1 VKEMESIQLKIT
13 GMKCGGCVSTVEK
26 LLINSDGIENVSVNL
41 LTESAYFEI
50 INTNFEIETVLE
62 TLKEEGFPSTVYI
75 NDFSK
80 KINKSELEK
89 KKKWNNQWQKLTFA
103 LLLLL
108 FSGLGHLA
116 EGKYINLPIL
126 GNIFFHASL
135 ATLALILPGRQIII
149 NGFKAFIKNRP
160 DMDSLVALGV
170 TSAYITSIL
179 SLILPTF
186 GFPCFFNEPVMLLGF
201 ILVGRFLEERARYQT
216 GSSIGELLDLQ
227 PEMANIYTDDNQIK
241 SIRVNALK
249 PNQEIRVLAGDR
261 VPADCIVI
269 QGNSYVDVSHITG
282 ESKPIEVKEG
292 ENLVNGSLN
301 LNSTLRLKV
310 QKVGKDSSLAK
321 LVNLIESVN
330 AKKPSIQRMADKI
343 AGKFTYF
350 VLAFAIFSFFFWW
363 KGAKQIWPD
372 LLIHSHNELISN
384 SIHTL
389 HSSLGSNAENFLSLA
404 IQLSIAVLVIACPCA
419 LGLATPTV
427 ITVASGKA
435 AKKGVLFKGGDK
447 IEMAS
452 KINHIIFD
460 KTGTLTKGRPFIVDY
475 KHNNDH
481 SFLLKIAASLESE
494 SRHPIAKALTQEAKK
509 QKLSFF
515 PIKKITTETG
525 RGISGELHSID
536 GEINIGNIDWL
547 ISKGII
553 IDNHAKKS
561 IETEETKTN
570 TIIGVSIKKNLL
582 GFILLGDLMREDSIK
597 TVQNLRKNKFKISIL
612 SGDRKQTVVTLAKQ
626 IGCKENEVRWELL
639 PQMKLKCIENFK
651 LDNKVAMI
659 GDGINDVPALASSD
673 LGIAVGSGTQIAKAN
688 ADVLLMGDQ
697 LNALPYA
704 FNLAKKTIRKIKQ
717 NLIWAFGY
725 NLIAIPI
732 AAGILFPKYGILLTP
747 SMAALLM
754 ATSSITVVINALSL
768 D

>member
-1 VKEMESIQLKIT
+1 MESIQLSIT

-26 LLINSDGIENVSVNL
+26 ILNNSDGIENVSVNL

-50 INTNFEIETVLE
+50 TQKHIEIESVLE
-62 TLKEEGFPSTVYI
+62 NLKENGFPSKIYI

-80 KINKSELEK
+80 KINKAELEK
-89 KKKWNNQWQKLTFA
+89 KKNWNNQWKKLTFA

-116 EGKYINLPIL
+116 EGRYINFPIL

-135 ATLALILPGRQIII
+135 ATLALLFPGRGIII
-149 NGFKAFIKNRP
+149 NGFKSFIKNHP
-160 DMDSLVALGV
+160 NMDSLVALGV
-170 TSAYITSIL
+170 ISAYTTSLL
-179 SLILPTF
+179 SLIFPAT

-201 ILVGRFLEERARYQT
+201 ILIGRYLEERARYQT
-216 GSSIGELLDLQ
+216 SSSIGELLDLQ
-227 PEMANIYTDDNQIK
+227 PEMANIYTKDNKIK
-241 SIRVNALK
+241 SIRVNTLR
-249 PNQEIRVLAGDR
+249 PGQEIQVLAGDR
-261 VPADCIVI
+261 VPADCIVTR
-269 QGNSYVDVSHITG
+269 GNSYVDVSHITG

-292 ENLVNGSLN
+292 ENLSSGSLN

-310 QKVGKDSSLAK
+310 QKVGGDSSLAK

-330 AKKPSIQRMADKI
+330 ARKPRIQSIADEI

-350 VLAFAIFSFFFWW
+350 VLIFAILTFFFWW
-363 KGAKQIWPD
+363 KGARNIWPD
-372 LLIHSHNELISN
+372 LLRHNHEVITHSS
-384 SIHTL
+384 HTL

-460 KTGTLTKGRPFIVDY
+460 KTGTLTKGKPFIVDY
-475 KHNNDH
+475 KNNDDH
-481 SFLLKIAASLESE
+481 SFLLKIAASLEKE
-494 SRHPIAKALTQEAKK
+494 SRHPISDALIQEAKK
-509 QKLSFF
+509 QNLRLL
-515 PIKKITTETG
+515 PIKKIFTHSG
-525 RGISGELHSID
+525 RGISGELESIN
-536 GEINIGNIDWL
+536 GLISIGNIEWL
-547 ISKGII
+547 LSKGII
-553 IDNHAKKS
+553 IDSDAKKV
-561 IETEETKTN
+561 IENEETKTN
-570 TIIGVSIKKNLL
+570 TIIGVSIKDKLL
-582 GFILLGDLMREDSIK
+582 GFILLGDLLRDDSIK
-597 TVQNLRKNKFKISIL
+597 AVQNLRENKFKITIL
-612 SGDRKQTVVTLAKQ
+612 SGDRKQTVLALAKE
-626 IGCKENEVRWELL
+626 IGCKETEVKWDLL
-639 PQMKLKCIENFK
+639 PEMKLKTIENLK
-651 LDNKVAMI
+651 INNKVAMI

-688 ADVLLMGDQ
+688 ADVVLMGDQ
-697 LNALPYA
+697 LNGLPYA

-717 NLIWAFGY
+717 NLTWAFGY
-725 NLIAIPI
+725 NLLAIPL

-747 SMAALLM
+747 SIAALLM
-754 ATSSITVVINALSL
+754 AISSITVVINALSL

>member
-1 VKEMESIQLKIT
+1 MESIQLSIT

-26 LLINSDGIENVSVNL
+26 ILNNSDGIENVSVNL

-50 INTNFEIETVLE
+50 NHKYLEIETVLE
-62 TLKEEGFPSTVYI
+62 NLKENGFPSKIYI

-80 KINKSELEK
+80 KINKAELKK
-89 KKKWNNQWQKLTFA
+89 KKKWNNQWNKLTFA

-108 FSGLGHLA
+108 LSGLGHLA
-116 EGKYINLPIL
+116 EGRYINFPIL

-135 ATLALILPGRQIII
+135 ATLALLFPGREIIN
-149 NGFKAFIKNRP
+149 NGFKSFIKNRP
-160 DMDSLVALGV
+160 DMNSLVALGV
-170 TSAYITSIL
+170 TSAYTTSLL
-179 SLILPTF
+179 SLIFPST

-201 ILVGRFLEERARYQT
+201 ILIGRFLEERARYQT
-216 GSSIGELLDLQ
+216 SSSIKDLLDLQ
-227 PEMANIYTDDNQIK
+227 PEMANIYTEDNQTK
-241 SIRVNALK
+241 SIRVNTLR
-249 PNQEIRVLAGDR
+249 PDQEIQVLAGDR
-261 VPADCIVI
+261 VPADCIVT

-292 ENLVNGSLN
+292 ENLSCGSLN

-310 QKVGKDSSLAK
+310 QKVGGESSLAK
-321 LVNLIESVN
+321 LVSLIESVN
-330 AKKPSIQRMADKI
+330 SKKPPIQRITDAI

-350 VLAFAIFSFFFWW
+350 VLIFATLTFLFWW
-363 KGAKQIWPD
+363 KGARNIWPD
-372 LLIHSHNELISN
+372 LLSHNYRFITDS
-384 SIHTL
+384 SHTL
-389 HSSLGSNAENFLSLA
+389 HSSLGSNAENFMSLA

-460 KTGTLTKGRPFIVDY
+460 KTGTLTKGKPFIVDY
-475 KHNNDH
+475 KNNNNH
-481 SFLLKIAASLESE
+481 SFLLRIAASLEKE
-494 SRHPIAKALTQEAKK
+494 SRHPIANALIQEAEK
-509 QKLSFF
+509 QHLKLFS
-515 PIKKITTETG
+515 IKKIFTHSG
-525 RGISGELHSID
+525 RGISGELDSID
-536 GEINIGNIDWL
+536 GLINIGNIEWL
-547 ISKGII
+547 LSKGII
-553 IDNHAKKS
+553 IDNDAKNV
-561 IETEETKTN
+561 IESEETKTN
-570 TIIGVSIKKNLL
+570 TIIGVSIKDKLL
-582 GFILLGDLMREDSIK
+582 GFILLGDLLRDDSIK
-597 TVQNLRKNKFKISIL
+597 TVKNLRENKFKINIL
-612 SGDRKQTVVTLAKQ
+612 SGDRKETVLALAKK
-626 IGCKENEVRWELL
+626 IGCKETEVKWDLL
-639 PQMKLKCIENFK
+639 PQMKLKTIENLK
-651 LDNKVAMI
+651 INNKVAMI

-688 ADVLLMGDQ
+688 ADVVLMGDQ
-697 LNALPYA
+697 LNGLPYA
-704 FNLAKKTIRKIKQ
+704 LNLAKKTIRKIKQ

-725 NLIAIPI
+725 NLLAIPL

-747 SMAALLM
+747 SIAALLM

>member
-1 VKEMESIQLKIT
+1 MESIQLSVT

-26 LLINSDGIENVSVNL
+26 ILNNSDGIENVSVNL

-50 INTNFEIETVLE
+50 TQKHIEIESVLE
-62 TLKEEGFPSTVYI
+62 NLKENGFPSKIYI

-80 KINKSELEK
+80 KINKAELEK
-89 KKKWNNQWQKLTFA
+89 KKKWNNQWKKLTFA

-116 EGKYINLPIL
+116 EGRYINFPIL

-135 ATLALILPGRQIII
+135 ATLALLIPGRGIII
-149 NGFKAFIKNRP
+149 NGFKSFIKNHP

-170 TSAYITSIL
+170 ISAYTTSLL
-179 SLILPTF
+179 SLIFPAT

-201 ILVGRFLEERARYQT
+201 ILIGRYLEERARYQT

-227 PEMANIYTDDNQIK
+227 PEMANIYTENDQLK
-241 SIRVNALK
+241 SIRVNTLK
-249 PNQEIRVLAGDR
+249 PEQEIQVLAGDR
-261 VPADCIVI
+261 VPADCIVTK
-269 QGNSYVDVSHITG
+269 GNSYVDVSHITG
-282 ESKPIEVKEG
+282 ESKPIEIKEG
-292 ENLVNGSLN
+292 ENLSCGSLN

-310 QKVGKDSSLAK
+310 QKVGGDSSLAK

-330 AKKPSIQRMADKI
+330 ARKPRIQRIADEI

-350 VLAFAIFSFFFWW
+350 VLIFATTTFFFWW
-363 KGAKQIWPD
+363 KGARNIWPD
-372 LLIHSHNELISN
+372 LLTHNHQFITN
-384 SIHTL
+384 SSHTL

-460 KTGTLTKGRPFIVDY
+460 KTGTLTKGKPFIVDY
-475 KHNNDH
+475 KNNDDH
-481 SFLLKIAASLESE
+481 SFLLRIAASLEKE
-494 SRHPIAKALTQEAKK
+494 SRHPIADALVQEAKK
-509 QKLSFF
+509 QNLSLF
-515 PIKKITTETG
+515 PIKKIFTYSG
-525 RGISGELHSID
+525 RGISGELASID
-536 GEINIGNIDWL
+536 GLINIGNIEWL
-547 ISKGII
+547 LSKGII
-553 IDNHAKKS
+553 IDSDSEKL
-561 IETEETKTN
+561 IENEETKSN
-570 TIIGVSIKKNLL
+570 TIIGVSIKDKLL
-582 GFILLGDLMREDSIK
+582 GFIFLGDLLRDDSIK
-597 TVQNLRKNKFKISIL
+597 TVKNLRENQFKINIL
-612 SGDRKQTVVTLAKQ
+612 SGDRKQTVLALAKK
-626 IGCKENEVRWELL
+626 IGCKETEVKWDLL
-639 PQMKLKCIENFK
+639 PEMKLKTIENLK
-651 LDNKVAMI
+651 INNKVAMI

-688 ADVLLMGDQ
+688 ADVVLMGDK
-697 LNALPYA
+697 LNGLPYA

-717 NLIWAFGY
+717 NITWAFGY
-725 NLIAIPI
+725 NLLAIPL

-747 SMAALLM
+747 SIAALLM
-754 ATSSITVVINALSL
+754 AISSITVVINALSL
-768 D
+768 E

>member
-1 VKEMESIQLKIT
+1 
-13 GMKCGGCVSTVEK
+13 MKCGGCVSTVEK
-26 LLINSDGIENVSVNL
+26 ILNNSDGIENVSVNL

-50 INTNFEIETVLE
+50 TQKHIEIETVLE
-62 TLKEEGFPSTVYI
+62 NLKENGFPSKIYI

-80 KINKSELEK
+80 KINKAELEK
-89 KKKWNNQWQKLTFA
+89 KKNWNNQWKKLTFA

-116 EGKYINLPIL
+116 EGRYINFPIL

-135 ATLALILPGRQIII
+135 ATLALLFPGRGIII
-149 NGFKAFIKNRP
+149 NGFKSFIKNHP

-170 TSAYITSIL
+170 ISAYTTSLL
-179 SLILPTF
+179 SLIFPAT

-201 ILVGRFLEERARYQT
+201 ILIGRYLEERARYQP

-227 PEMANIYTDDNQIK
+227 PEMANIFTEDNRIK
-241 SIRVNALK
+241 SIRVNTLK
-249 PNQEIRVLAGDR
+249 PDQEIQVLAGDR
-261 VPADCIVI
+261 VPADCVVI

-292 ENLVNGSLN
+292 ENLSSGSLN

-310 QKVGKDSSLAK
+310 QKVGGDSSLAK

-330 AKKPSIQRMADKI
+330 ANKPPIQRIADEI

-350 VLAFAIFSFFFWW
+350 VLIFATLSFFFWW
-363 KGAKQIWPD
+363 KGAKHIWPN
-372 LLIHSHNELISN
+372 LLNHNQFITN
-384 SIHTL
+384 SSHTL

-460 KTGTLTKGRPFIVDY
+460 KTGTLTKGKPFIVDY
-475 KHNNDH
+475 KNNEDH
-481 SFLLKIAASLESE
+481 SFLLKIAASLEKE
-494 SRHPIAKALTQEAKK
+494 SRHPIADALIQEAKK
-509 QKLSFF
+509 QNLSLFQ
-515 PIKKITTETG
+515 IKKIFTHSG
-525 RGISGELHSID
+525 RGISGELESID
-536 GEINIGNIDWL
+536 GLINIGNIEWL
-547 ISKGII
+547 LSKGII
-553 IDNHAKKS
+553 IDSDAKKV
-561 IETEETKTN
+561 IENEETKTN
-570 TIIGVSIKKNLL
+570 TIIGVSIKNKLL
-582 GFILLGDLMREDSIK
+582 GFILLGDLLREDSIK
-597 TVQNLRKNKFKISIL
+597 AVKNLRENKFKINIL
-612 SGDRKQTVVTLAKQ
+612 SGDRKQTVLALAKK
-626 IGCKENEVRWELL
+626 IGCKETEVKWDLL
-639 PQMKLKCIENFK
+639 PEMKLKTIENLK
-651 LDNKVAMI
+651 INNKVAMI

-688 ADVLLMGDQ
+688 ADVVLMGDQ
-697 LNALPYA
+697 LNGLPYA
-704 FNLAKKTIRKIKQ
+704 LNLAKKSIRKIKQ

-725 NLIAIPI
+725 NLLAIPL
-732 AAGILFPKYGILLTP
+732 AAGILFPKFGILLTP
-747 SMAALLM
+747 SIAALLM
-754 ATSSITVVINALSL
+754 AISSITVVINALSL

>member
-1 VKEMESIQLKIT
+1 MESVQLSIT

-26 LLINSDGIENVSVNL
+26 ILNNSDGIENVSVNL

-50 INTNFEIETVLE
+50 TQKHIEIEPVLKN
-62 TLKEEGFPSTVYI
+62 LKENGFPSKIYI

-80 KINKSELEK
+80 KINKAELEK
-89 KKKWNNQWQKLTFA
+89 KKKWNNQWKKLTFA
-103 LLLLL
+103 LLLLF
-108 FSGLGHLA
+108 FSVLGHLA
-116 EGKYINLPIL
+116 EGRYINFPIL

-135 ATLALILPGRQIII
+135 ATLALLFPGREIII
-149 NGFKAFIKNRP
+149 NGFKSFIKNRP

-170 TSAYITSIL
+170 TSAYTTSLL
-179 SLILPTF
+179 SLIFPAT

-201 ILVGRFLEERARYQT
+201 ILIGRFLEERAKYQT

-241 SIRVNALK
+241 SIRVNTLR
-249 PNQEIRVLAGDR
+249 PDQEIQVLAGDR
-261 VPADCIVI
+261 VPADCIVT

-292 ENLVNGSLN
+292 EILSSGSLN

-310 QKVGKDSSLAK
+310 QKVGGDSSLAK

-330 AKKPSIQRMADKI
+330 ARKPSIQRITDQI

-350 VLAFAIFSFFFWW
+350 VLIFATLTFFFWW
-363 KGAKQIWPD
+363 KGARNIWPD
-372 LLIHSHNELISN
+372 LLSHNNIFITHS
-384 SIHTL
+384 SHTL

-460 KTGTLTKGRPFIVDY
+460 KTGTLTKGKPFIVDY
-475 KHNNDH
+475 KNNDDH
-481 SFLLKIAASLESE
+481 SFLLRIAASLEKE
-494 SRHPIAKALTQEAKK
+494 SRHPIADALIKESKK
-509 QKLSFF
+509 QNLSLF
-515 PIKKITTETG
+515 PIKKIFNHSG
-525 RGISGELHSID
+525 RGISGELESID
-536 GEINIGNIDWL
+536 GPINIGNIEWL
-547 ISKGII
+547 ISKGLI
-553 IDNHAKKS
+553 IDSNAKNI
-561 IETEETKTN
+561 IENEETKTN
-570 TIIGVSIKKNLL
+570 TIIGVSIKNKLL
-582 GFILLGDLMREDSIK
+582 GFIFLGDLLRDDSIK
-597 TVQNLRKNKFKISIL
+597 TVQNLRKNKFKINIL
-612 SGDRKQTVVTLAKQ
+612 SGDRKQTVLALAKK
-626 IGCKENEVRWELL
+626 IGCKDTEVKWDLL
-639 PQMKLKCIENFK
+639 PEMKLKTIEK
-651 LDNKVAMI
+651 LKINNKVAMI

-688 ADVLLMGDQ
+688 ADVVLMGDQ
-697 LNALPYA
+697 LSGLPYA
-704 FNLAKKTIRKIKQ
+704 LNLAKKSIRKIKQ
-717 NLIWAFGY
+717 NLTWAFGY
-725 NLIAIPI
+725 NLLAIPL

-747 SMAALLM
+747 SIAALLM
-754 ATSSITVVINALSL
+754 AISSMTVVINALSL

>member
-1 VKEMESIQLKIT
+1 MESIQLSVT

-26 LLINSDGIENVSVNL
+26 ILNNSDGIENVSVNL

-50 INTNFEIETVLE
+50 THKHIEIESVLE
-62 TLKEEGFPSTVYI
+62 NLKENGFPSKIYI

-80 KINKSELEK
+80 KINKAELEK
-89 KKKWNNQWQKLTFA
+89 KKKWNNQWNKLTFA

-116 EGKYINLPIL
+116 EGRYINFPIL

-135 ATLALILPGRQIII
+135 ATLALLFPGRGIII
-149 NGFKAFIKNRP
+149 NGFKSFIKNHP

-170 TSAYITSIL
+170 ISAYTTSLL
-179 SLILPTF
+179 SLVFPTT

-201 ILVGRFLEERARYQT
+201 ILIGRYLEERARYQT

-227 PEMANIYTDDNQIK
+227 PEMANIYTEDNQIK
-241 SIRVNALK
+241 SIRVNTLR
-249 PNQEIRVLAGDR
+249 PEQEIQVLAGDR
-261 VPADCIVI
+261 VPADCIVTR
-269 QGNSYVDVSHITG
+269 GNSYVDVSHITG
-282 ESKPIEVKEG
+282 ESKPLEVKEG
-292 ENLVNGSLN
+292 DNLSCGSLN

-310 QKVGKDSSLAK
+310 QKIGGDSSLAK

-330 AKKPSIQRMADKI
+330 ARKPRIQSIADEI

-350 VLAFAIFSFFFWW
+350 VLIFATLTFFFWW
-363 KGAKQIWPD
+363 KGARNIWPD
-372 LLIHSHNELISN
+372 LLSHNHELITN
-384 SIHTL
+384 SSHTL

-460 KTGTLTKGRPFIVDY
+460 KTGTLTKGKPFIVDY
-475 KHNNDH
+475 KNNDDH
-481 SFLLKIAASLESE
+481 SFLLKIAASLEKE
-494 SRHPIAKALTQEAKK
+494 SRHPIADALIQEAKK
-509 QKLSFF
+509 KNLSLF
-515 PIKKITTETG
+515 PIKKIFTHSG
-525 RGISGELHSID
+525 RGISGELESID
-536 GEINIGNIDWL
+536 GLINIGNIEWL
-547 ISKGII
+547 LSEGTI
-553 IDNHAKKS
+553 IDSYAKKV
-561 IETEETKTN
+561 IENEETKTN
-570 TIIGVSIKKNLL
+570 TIIGVSIKDKLL
-582 GFILLGDLMREDSIK
+582 GFILLGDLLRDDSIK
-597 TVQNLRKNKFKISIL
+597 TVQNLRENKFKINIL
-612 SGDRKQTVVTLAKQ
+612 SGDRKQTVLALAKK
-626 IGCKENEVRWELL
+626 IGCKETEVKWDLL
-639 PQMKLKCIENFK
+639 PEMKLKTIENLK
-651 LDNKVAMI
+651 INNKVAMI

-688 ADVLLMGDQ
+688 ADVVLMGDR
-697 LNALPYA
+697 LNGLSYAL
-704 FNLAKKTIRKIKQ
+704 NLSKKTIRKIKQ
-717 NLIWAFGY
+717 NLTWAFGY
-725 NLIAIPI
+725 NLLAIPL

-747 SMAALLM
+747 SIAALLM
-754 ATSSITVVINALSL
+754 AISSITVVINALSL

>member
-1 VKEMESIQLKIT
+1 MESVQLSIT

-26 LLINSDGIENVSVNL
+26 ILNNSDGIENVSVNL

-50 INTNFEIETVLE
+50 TQKHIEIETVLKN
-62 TLKEEGFPSTVYI
+62 LKENGFPSKVYI

-80 KINKSELEK
+80 KINKAELEK
-89 KKKWNNQWQKLTFA
+89 KKKWNNQWKKLTFA

-116 EGKYINLPIL
+116 EGRYLNFPIL
-126 GNIFFHASL
+126 GSIFFHASL
-135 ATLALILPGRQIII
+135 ATLALLFPGRRIIF
-149 NGFKAFIKNRP
+149 NGFKSFIKNRP

-170 TSAYITSIL
+170 TSAYTTSLL
-179 SLILPTF
+179 SLIFPAT

-201 ILVGRFLEERARYQT
+201 ILIGRFLEERARYQT

-227 PEMANIYTDDNQIK
+227 PEMANIFTEDNKIK
-241 SIRVNALK
+241 SIRVNTLR
-249 PNQEIRVLAGDR
+249 PDQEIQVLAGDR
-261 VPADCIVI
+261 VPADCIVT

-292 ENLVNGSLN
+292 GKLSSGSLN
-301 LNSTLRLKV
+301 LNSTLKLKV
-310 QKVGKDSSLAK
+310 QKVGGDSSLAK

-330 AKKPSIQRMADKI
+330 ARKPRIQRIADEI

-350 VLAFAIFSFFFWW
+350 VLIFATLTFFFWW
-363 KGAKQIWPD
+363 KGARNIWPD
-372 LLIHSHNELISN
+372 LLINNHQFITHSS
-384 SIHTL
+384 HTL

-460 KTGTLTKGRPFIVDY
+460 KTGTLTKGKPFIVDY
-475 KHNNDH
+475 KNNDDH
-481 SFLLKIAASLESE
+481 SFLLRIAASLEKE
-494 SRHPIAKALTQEAKK
+494 SRHPIADALIQEAKK
-509 QKLSFF
+509 QNLSLF
-515 PIKKITTETG
+515 PIKKIFTYSG
-525 RGISGELHSID
+525 RGISGELDSID
-536 GEINIGNIDWL
+536 GLINIGNIEWL
-547 ISKGII
+547 LSKGII
-553 IDNHAKKS
+553 IDSDAKKV
-561 IETEETKTN
+561 IENEETKTN
-570 TIIGVSIKKNLL
+570 TIIGVSIKDKLL
-582 GFILLGDLMREDSIK
+582 GFIFLGDLLRDDSIK
-597 TVQNLRKNKFKISIL
+597 TVQNLRENKFKINIL
-612 SGDRKQTVVTLAKQ
+612 SGDRKQTVLALAKK
-626 IGCKENEVRWELL
+626 IGCKETEVKWDLL
-639 PQMKLKCIENFK
+639 PEMKLKTIEK
-651 LDNKVAMI
+651 LKINNKVAMI

-688 ADVLLMGDQ
+688 ADVVLMGDQ
-697 LNALPYA
+697 LNGLPYA
-704 FNLAKKTIRKIKQ
+704 LNLSKKTLRKIKQ
-717 NLIWAFGY
+717 NLTWAFGY
-725 NLIAIPI
+725 NLLAIPL

-747 SMAALLM
+747 SIAALLM
-754 ATSSITVVINALSL
+754 AISSITVVINALSL

>member
-1 VKEMESIQLKIT
+1 MKSIQLSVT

-26 LLINSDGIENVSVNL
+26 ILNNSDGIENVSVNL

-50 INTNFEIETVLE
+50 TQKHTQIETVLE
-62 TLKEEGFPSTVYI
+62 HLKENGFPSEIYI

-80 KINKSELEK
+80 KINKAELEK
-89 KKKWNNQWQKLTFA
+89 KKKWNNQWKKLTFA

-116 EGKYINLPIL
+116 EGRYINFPIL

-135 ATLALILPGRQIII
+135 ATLALLLPGREIII
-149 NGFKAFIKNRP
+149 NGFKSFIKNRP
-160 DMDSLVALGV
+160 NMDSLVALGV
-170 TSAYITSIL
+170 TSAYITSLL
-179 SLILPTF
+179 SLIFPAT

-201 ILVGRFLEERARYQT
+201 ILIGRFLEERARYQT

-227 PEMANIYTDDNQIK
+227 PEMANIYTEDNQIK
-241 SIRVNALK
+241 SIRVNTLR
-249 PNQEIRVLAGDR
+249 PNQEIQVLAGDR
-261 VPADCIVI
+261 VPADCIVT
-269 QGNSYVDVSHITG
+269 QGNSYIDVSHITG

-292 ENLVNGSLN
+292 ENLSSGSLN

-310 QKVGKDSSLAK
+310 QKVGGDSSLAK

-330 AKKPSIQRMADKI
+330 ARKPRIQRIADEI

-350 VLAFAIFSFFFWW
+350 VLIFATLTFFFWW
-363 KGAKQIWPD
+363 KGARNIWPE
-372 LLIHSHNELISN
+372 LLSHNHQLITHS
-384 SIHTL
+384 SHTL

-460 KTGTLTKGRPFIVDY
+460 KTGTLTKGKPFIVDY
-475 KHNNDH
+475 KNNNDY
-481 SFLLKIAASLESE
+481 SFLLRIAASLEKE
-494 SRHPIAKALTQEAKK
+494 SRHPIAHALIQEANK
-509 QKLSFF
+509 QNLSLF
-515 PIKKITTETG
+515 PIKKIFTHTG
-525 RGISGELHSID
+525 RGISGELESID
-536 GEINIGNIDWL
+536 GLINIGNIEWL
-547 ISKGII
+547 LSRGII
-553 IDNHAKKS
+553 INNDEKKV
-561 IETEETKTN
+561 IENEETKTN
-570 TIIGVSIKKNLL
+570 TIIGVSIKDKLL
-582 GFILLGDLMREDSIK
+582 GFIFLGDLLRDDSIK
-597 TVQNLRKNKFKISIL
+597 TVQNLRENKFKINIL
-612 SGDRKQTVVTLAKQ
+612 SGDRKQTVLALAKK
-626 IGCKENEVRWELL
+626 IGFKETEVKWDLL
-639 PQMKLKCIENFK
+639 PEMKLKTIESLKIN
-651 LDNKVAMI
+651 NKVAMI

-688 ADVLLMGDQ
+688 ADVVLMGDQ
-697 LNALPYA
+697 LNGLPYA
-704 FNLAKKTIRKIKQ
+704 LNLAKTTIRKIKQ
-717 NLIWAFGY
+717 NLTWAFGY
-725 NLIAIPI
+725 NLLAIPL

-747 SMAALLM
+747 SIAALLM
-754 ATSSITVVINALSL
+754 AISSITVVINALSL
-768 D
+768 E